1 MNKQDKTPLIRFKD
15 FNDDWEQRKLGEL
28 GSLKNGMN
36 FSKDAMGH
44 GYAFVNLQN
53 IFGNNVVDSKCLGL
67 AEASE
72 KQLLEYSLQQG
83 DVLFVRSSVKLEGVG
98 EAALVAE
105 NLENTTYSGF
115 IIRFRDEYGLNNDF
129 KKIVFSTKNVRDQI
143 MSQATN
149 SANKNISQSVLEN
162 LIFKFPSLAEQQ
174 KIGSYFQ
181 NLDNLIT
188 LHQRK
193 CESLKKV
200 KKSMLQKMF
209 PKNGES
215 VPEIRFA
222 GFTDPWEQRKFS
234 DITYLSGKKNK
245 ENLPYESY
253 SVTNEQGFIP
263 QNEQFENG
271 GTMATADKTM
281 YYIVSPN
288 SFAYNPARINVGS
301 IGYYENHEN
310 VIVSSLYEVFK
321 TTLDVNDKFLWH
333 WFKSEAFQ
341 KMIEKYQEGGVR
353 LYFYYDKLCM
363 CSLPM
368 PSLAEQT
375 KIGSYFQSLDNLIT
389 LHQRKVEKLKN
400 IKKSMLQKMFV

>member
-1 MNKQDKTPLIRFKD
+1 MNKENKTPLIRFKG
-15 FNDDWEQRKLGEL
+15 FSDD
-28 GSLKNGMN
+28 
-36 FSKDAMGH
+36 
-44 GYAFVNLQN
+44 
-53 IFGNNVVDSKCLGL
+53 
-67 AEASE
+67 
-72 KQLLEYSLQQG
+72 
-83 DVLFVRSSVKLEGVG
+83 
-98 EAALVAE
+98 
-105 NLENTTYSGF
+105 
-115 IIRFRDEYGLNNDF
+115 
-129 KKIVFSTKNVRDQI
+129 
-143 MSQATN
+143 
-149 SANKNISQSVLEN
+149 
-162 LIFKFPSLAEQQ
+162 
-174 KIGSYFQ
+174 
-181 NLDNLIT
+181 
-188 LHQRK
+188 
-193 CESLKKV
+193 
-200 KKSMLQKMF
+200 
-209 PKNGES
+209 
-215 VPEIRFA
+215 
-222 GFTDPWEQRKFS
+222 WEQRKFS

-253 SVTNEQGFIP
+253 SVTKEQGFIP

-288 SFAYNPARINVGS
+288 SFAYNPARINIGS

-389 LHQRKVEKLKN
+389 LHQRKCESLKKVKKSMLQKMFPKNGESVPEIRFAGFTDAWEQRKLGEVCEITMGQSPDGATYSDSPSKYILVQGNADLKDGWVYPRIWTTQKTRTASAGDLIMSVRAPAGAMGKTAYDIVIGRGVAGIKGNEFVFQQLVKMDSDGYWKKLAAGSTFESINSDIVKNAQIIIPKNIAEQAKIGSYFQSLDNLITLHQRKVEKLKN
-400 IKKSMLQKMFV
+400 LKKSMLQKMFV